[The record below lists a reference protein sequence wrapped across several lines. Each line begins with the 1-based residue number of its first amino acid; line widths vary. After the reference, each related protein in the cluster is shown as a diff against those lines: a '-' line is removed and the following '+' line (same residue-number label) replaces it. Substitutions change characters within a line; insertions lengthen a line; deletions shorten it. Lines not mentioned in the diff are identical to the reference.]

1 LPKKSG
7 IGKALF
13 LINRALTMI
22 QKSFTYKVDSL
33 VDSNQSKK
41 ELCGNWYMPKD
52 RKVVCIL
59 KV

>member
-13 LINRALTMI
+13 LINRVLTMI
-22 QKSFTYKVDSL
+22 QKSFTYSIGSL

-41 ELCGNWYMPKD
+41 ELCSN
-52 RKVVCIL
+52 
-59 KV
+59 